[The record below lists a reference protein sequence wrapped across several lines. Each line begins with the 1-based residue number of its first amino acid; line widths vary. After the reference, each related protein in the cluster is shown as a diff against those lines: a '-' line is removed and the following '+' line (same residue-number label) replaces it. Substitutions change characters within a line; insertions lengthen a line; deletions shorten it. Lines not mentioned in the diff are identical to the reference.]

1 MLKRDRRTRKR
12 GLTGEMIKLD
22 TSRPVYVIAFD
33 FSINKTA
40 CAVKD
45 LNKDSESEIQF
56 FYFPKHIS
64 KKDLELYRLKG
75 VNVYPQEIYEAPE
88 LPENVEESSLEA
100 TTVEYQKAIECSY
113 KLAGLI
119 MHALEPYLKEPE
131 HVYIAHE
138 GYSFMSKGNSM
149 LDLASYKAVLCSML
163 YSKGIPLDHF
173 YTFPPSM
180 IKKTITGLI
189 QKGGGSAKKEQVIEA
204 AYENS
209 MYYTDQRKTRRHN
222 RFLYSLR
229 YPKLWLKAPAYKN
242 FRDGVDDLCDSYAC
256 LRTFLFR
263 HVDPEKFLTIPPSKD
278 TAIKVDLKDNVEDL
292 LPCIKE

>member
-12 GLTGEMIKLD
+12 NLTGETISWDRSEPCWL
-22 TSRPVYVIAFD
+22 IAFD

-40 CAVKD
+40 CVVKD
-45 LNKDSESEIQF
+45 LNRDSESDLEF
-56 FYFPKHIS
+56 FYFPKHIT

-75 VNVYPQEIYEAPE
+75 VNVYVQEIYEAPE
-88 LPENVEESSLEA
+88 APEEQAA
-100 TTVEYQKAIECSY
+100 TAEYQKAIECSY

-119 MHALEPYLKEPE
+119 MRALEPYLKDPE
-131 HVYIAHE
+131 RVYIAHE

-163 YSKGIPLDHF
+163 YSKGIPLGHF
-173 YTFPPSM
+173 YTFPPAM

-204 AYENS
+204 VYENS
-209 MYYTDQRKTRRHN
+209 VYYTGQKKSRKSHK
-222 RFLYSLR
+222 FLYSLR
-229 YPKLWLKAPAYKN
+229 FPKLWLKAPSYRN

-263 HVDPEKFLTIPPSKD
+263 HVDSNQYLTIPPSKD
-278 TAIKVDLKDNVEDL
+278 TAVKVDLKDNVEDL
-292 LPCIKE
+292 LPCIKQ

>member
-12 GLTGEMIKLD
+12 NLTGDMVKLD
-22 TSRPVYVIAFD
+22 TSKPVYAIAFD

-45 LNKDSESEIQF
+45 LNRDSESDIGL

-75 VNVYPQEIYEAPE
+75 VNVYVQDIYEAPE
-88 LPENVEESSLEA
+88 APEEA
-100 TTVEYQKAIECSY
+100 ATAEYQKAIGCSY
-113 KLAGLI
+113 KLANLI

-163 YSKGIPLDHF
+163 FAKGVPLDHF
-173 YTFPPSM
+173 YTFPPAM

-209 MYYTDQRKTRRHN
+209 MHYTGQRKTRRHN

-229 YPKLWLKAPAYKN
+229 FPKLWLKAPAYRN
-242 FRDGVDDLCDSYAC
+242 FRDGVDDLCDAYAC

-263 HVDPEKFLTIPPSKD
+263 HVDEKKYLTIPPSKD
-278 TAIKVDLKDNVEDL
+278 TAIKVDLKDNVGDL

>member
-12 GLTGEMIKLD
+12 GLTGEMITWD
-22 TSRPVYVIAFD
+22 RTEPCYVIAFD

-40 CAVKD
+40 CTVKD
-45 LNKDSESEIQF
+45 LNRDSESEMEM

-75 VNVYPQEIYEAPE
+75 VNVYVQEIYEAPE
-88 LPENVEESSLEA
+88 APEAVEESSLE
-100 TTVEYQKAIECSY
+100 YRKAIECSY
-113 KLAGLI
+113 RLACII
-119 MHALEPYLKEPE
+119 MHALEPYLKDPE
-131 HVYIAHE
+131 RVYIAHE
-138 GYSFMSKGNSM
+138 GYSYLSKGNSM

-173 YTFPPSM
+173 YTFPPAM

-189 QKGGGSAKKEQVIEA
+189 QKGGGAAKKEQVIEA

-209 MYYTDQRKTRRHN
+209 MWYTGQRKTRRHN

-229 YPKLWLKAPAYKN
+229 YPKLWLKAPAYRN
-242 FRDGVDDLCDSYAC
+242 FRDGIDDLCDSYAC

-263 HVDPEKFLTIPPSKD
+263 HVDCNQYLTIPPSKD
-278 TAIKVDLKDNVEDL
+278 TAIKVDLKDNVEEL